1 MIVFFPYKKC
11 IRSISLC
18 NTGTGFAVI
27 FSLRDKKVRPQRNA
41 AVAVSEENK
50 RGNLYL
56 SSDVLSS
63 EDFLYGGCHFVGS
76 FLFLRFRKIEMA
88 AGVAGDHFRSL
99 LSNFCSHPSGFV
111 RARPGRPGP
120 RHASEEW
127 AAGPSRP
134 CASSAPVQPT
144 PSVRRPARFP
154 PVRRFFRRH
163 NPTPAAPAAFARPP
177 GCSRRS
183 GVKFRR
189 PGSRGLLRVF
199 LRPARP
205 TRPSP
210 GLSCRPS
217 LAPRFA
223 VAGGV
228 VGLFPALERRAGA
241 PS

>member
-1 MIVFFPYKKC
+1 MIVFFPYKKR
-11 IRSISLC
+11 IRSISPC
-18 NTGTGFAVI
+18 DTGTGFAVT

-99 LSNFCSHPSGFV
+99 LSNFCSHPRS
-111 RARPGRPGP
+111 
-120 RHASEEW
+120 
-127 AAGPSRP
+127 
-134 CASSAPVQPT
+134 
-144 PSVRRPARFP
+144 SVRDGPARFP

-163 NPTPAAPAAFARPP
+163 NPTPAAPARFCPAARLFPPCRREGMAAGQSRPLACAAPFCPPHPSVARLVVPAFARVPLRCGR
-177 GCSRRS
+177 GCCW
-183 GVKFRR
+183 
-189 PGSRGLLRVF
+189 PM
-199 LRPARP
+199 P
-205 TRPSP
+205 
-210 GLSCRPS
+210 C
-217 LAPRFA
+217 
-223 VAGGV
+223 AG
-228 VGLFPALERRAGA
+228 RRAGA

>member
-1 MIVFFPYKKC
+1 MIVFFPYKKR
-11 IRSISLC
+11 IRSISPC
-18 NTGTGFAVI
+18 DTGTGFAVT

-56 SSDVLSS
+56 SSDVLSA

-99 LSNFCSHPSGFV
+99 LSNFCSHPRS
-111 RARPGRPGP
+111 
-120 RHASEEW
+120 
-127 AAGPSRP
+127 
-134 CASSAPVQPT
+134 
-144 PSVRRPARFP
+144 SVRDGPARFP
-154 PVRRFFRRH
+154 PVRHFFRRH

-177 GCSRRS
+177 GCSRRP
-183 GVKFRR
+183 GVKAWR
-189 PGSRGLLRVF
+189 PGSRGLLRVR

-210 GLSCRPS
+210 GTAPSGSAPS
-217 LAPRFA
+217 LQRHSPSPPGPAGSRCPSPFCPRR
-223 VAGGV
+223 VAAGTGIRGGICETRW
-228 VGLFPALERRAGA
+228 PRRNHLIFNCGEV
-241 PS
+241 